1 MASKDLVSI
10 GLDALRAG
18 ASSAGSAALKT
29 AAKSVE
35 FLPSGD
41 IRTAP
46 DGVMVY
52 RMSDLDVERAR
63 QILSGALKPSAGRP
77 LVRVERA
84 EEAILPAVLGR
95 WGLHLA
101 AGVAA
106 VFLLGR
112 LSK

>member
-1 MASKDLVSI
+1 MTRDLLSV

-29 AAKSVE
+29 AAKSVD

-41 IRTAP
+41 VRTGP
-46 DGVMVY
+46 DGVLVY
-52 RMSDLDVERAR
+52 RLSDLDVERAR
-63 QILSGALKPSAGRP
+63 QVLTGALKPSSGRP
-77 LVRVERA
+77 MVRIERA

-95 WGLHLA
+95 WGLQLA

-112 LSK
+112 MSK

>member
-1 MASKDLVSI
+1 MAKDLLSV

-18 ASSAGSAALKT
+18 AASAGSAALKT

-41 IRTAP
+41 MRQDPNGTI
-46 DGVMVY
+46 VY
-52 RMSDLDVERAR
+52 RLSDLDVERAR
-63 QILSGALKPSAGRP
+63 QVLSGALKPSAGRP
-77 LVRVERA
+77 LVKIERI